1 MAESIIVAIVGAV
14 GAIIVAIIQRAKKKS
29 GEDYPSQ
36 VVITPEDHERI
47 VDELQDLVAR
57 QGRLYSSKLE
67 SVETR
72 LDGLEQENRIFSDLL
87 SRAFE
92 LLGDILSFE
101 SDLSDSMRQRIKTFM
116 SKIRKEEEGDGP
128 VSPQ

>member
-14 GAIIVAIIQRAKKKS
+14 GAIIVAIIQRAKRKTD
-29 GEDYPSQ
+29 EDSPSQ

-57 QGRLYSSKLE
+57 QGRLYSAKLE

-92 LLGDILSFE
+92 LLGDILAFE
-101 SDLSDSMRQRIKTFM
+101 SDLSDSMRQRIKSFM